1 MKKLNGFFI
10 LLLVMGFFALVS
22 CLGNYSSSSRDG
34 LLTANTKDAL
44 VFSLPK
50 SLFKWAWDTNKEQ
63 GKSFSA
69 GRVTWEFVAKSDGME
84 YVVTVIDFGVNFISG
99 GDVFLLDNSHYDL
112 IKKRSRIDIKKEG
125 RANESEY
132 KKGLIAGIPYVGL
145 SSVAGRGE
153 TITLLLRNMA
163 GNICVIYLS
172 KLDYRNP
179 IDLVGILKQYAKIN
193 PNYVKKK

>member
-99 GDVFLLDNSHYDL
+99 GGTT
-112 IKKRSRIDIKKEG
+112 KR
-125 RANESEY
+125 
-132 KKGLIAGIPYVGL
+132 VW
-145 SSVAGRGE
+145 
-153 TITLLLRNMA
+153 
-163 GNICVIYLS
+163 YLWIFQ
-172 KLDYRNP
+172 KHL
-179 IDLVGILKQYAKIN
+179 
-193 PNYVKKK
+193 